1 MKWRSPRSV
10 SVARGTYGPDHSR
23 AFTNVFTR
31 FTSLYA
37 DAFPPDFLLR
47 VWDVFLFEGTPS
59 CDGNAH
65 RELREIAGIA
75 FLIRVGLA
83 VISCCRQSLLQC
95 KGQEQ
100 LLATLA
106 RPPSRSLP
114 STPDALIELAFS
126 VKLRDDDVY
135 KQRNKLEAQLKRQMQ
150 MRPHLSSA
158 RVSTP
163 TISLPRS

>member
-1 MKWRSPRSV
+1 M
-10 SVARGTYGPDHSR
+10 
-23 AFTNVFTR
+23 
-31 FTSLYA
+31 
-37 DAFPPDFLLR
+37 LR
-47 VWDVFLFEGTPS
+47 VWDVFLFEGTS
-59 CDGNAH
+59 SRDDNGYH
-65 RELREIAGIA
+65 ELTGAVGIA

-95 KGQEQ
+95 RGQDE

-106 RPPSRSLP
+106 HPPLRSLP
-114 STPDALIELAFS
+114 RTPDALIELAFS

-135 KQRNKLEAQLKRQMQ
+135 KQRHKLEAQLKRQMQ
-150 MRPHLSSA
+150 ARPHLSA